1 MNFFKGRSDMAA
13 EIAKPYMSDGNSG
26 IRKTEFFDRGTEIT
40 RIDVLTDEAAEKLGK
55 EKGRYVTVELK
66 NAFDDDKAFE
76 NAIEVLCGEMKSIIA
91 NTVGKEEFSAM
102 LVGLGNSELTS
113 DSVGPDVV
121 KGIVVTSHIREN
133 LPELF
138 NSMNFNSVSAV
149 LPGVLG
155 KTGIETSVIVGA
167 VAEKAN
173 PDAVIL
179 IDALAAHDPERLCR
193 TVQISNT
200 GISPGSGVGNN
211 RTELSRKTLGIP
223 VITIGIPTVIDT
235 VTLTGNMISRLVRV
249 LEKSTDG
256 EEISVFESLSS
267 VWNEKTAEVLKNR
280 VGETG
285 LEFIVTPKDIDCL
298 VKKASRLVSVALN
311 KALHNG
317 ISQEDILAILG

>member
-13 EIAKPYMSDGNSG
+13 EIAEPYISDENSG
-26 IRKTEFFDRGTEIT
+26 IRKTEFYDRGTEIT
-40 RIDVLTDEAAEKLGK
+40 RIDVLTDAAAEALGK

-66 NAFDDDKAFE
+66 NAFEDDKVFE
-76 NAIEVLCGEMKSIIA
+76 NAIEVLCREIENILAK
-91 NTVGKEEFSAM
+91 TVGKKEFSAM

-121 KGIVVTSHIREN
+121 KRIVVTSHIREN
-133 LPELF
+133 LPDLF

-167 VAEKAN
+167 VTEKVT

-179 IDALAAHDPERLCR
+179 IDALAAHDPDRLCR
-193 TVQISNT
+193 TVQISDT
-200 GISPGSGVGNN
+200 GISPGSGVGNC
-211 RTELSRKTLGIP
+211 RAELSRKTIGVP

-235 VTLTGNMISRLVRV
+235 VTLTGNMISRLVSV

-256 EEISVFESLSS
+256 EEISVFEHLSS
-267 VWNEKTAEVLKNR
+267 VWNERTSAVLKNR
-280 VGETG
+280 IGEAG
-285 LEFIVTPKDIDCL
+285 LDFIVTPKDIDCL

-311 KALHNG
+311 KALHND